1 MTEQT
6 PQGGPR
12 EKEKREPRDAAYWA
26 SYAETL
32 KVAGVAEGA
41 TNINV
46 EGRRAVGPLQG
57 FGKMWQKT
65 YRVGLK
71 GAEVTPVEV
80 IKTWKEN
87 YTDFWLEGNHF
98 YAPLAGI
105 APGEVALISGSMPGG
120 VKLSTGVMV
129 LYADEESFSLM
140 TPEGHPFSGWITF
153 SSFEDEGT
161 TTAQAQVLMRAN
173 DPLYEMG
180 LRMGGHKM
188 EDEIW
193 RKTLENLAAH
203 FGVDEPVETNVVCVD
218 PRLQW
223 RQYRNIWHNAGIRSA
238 IYSVTAPPAL
248 APQRVGGLTA
258 HGEWVR

>member
-6 PQGGPR
+6 PQEEPMQ
-12 EKEKREPRDAAYWA
+12 EKETGREPRRAPRDAAYWA
-26 SYAETL
+26 TYAETL
-32 KVAGVAEGA
+32 KVTGVAEGA

-57 FGKMWQKT
+57 FGKLWQKT
-65 YRVGLK
+65 YRVALK
-71 GAEVTPVEV
+71 GAEATPTEV
-80 IKTWKEN
+80 IKTWKDN
-87 YTDFWLEGNHF
+87 YQEFWPEGNRF

-129 LYADEESFSLM
+129 LYADDESFSLM

-153 SSFEDEGT
+153 SSFEEEGT
-161 TTAQAQVLMRAN
+161 TIAQAQVLMRAN

-188 EDEIW
+188 EDQIW
-193 RKTLENLAAH
+193 QKTLTNLATH
-203 FGVDEPVETNVVCVD
+203 FGVHEPVETNLVCVD
-218 PRLQW
+218 PKLQW
-223 RQYRNIWHNAGIRSA
+223 SQYRNIWHNAGIRSA
-238 IYSVTAPPAL
+238 LHMMTAPF
-248 APQRVGGLTA
+248 RSRGKGS
-258 HGEWVR
+258 GS